1 LVKRAA
7 SEIARSGN
15 VTPMKSGFWM
25 NIIIVEIMRSAKTMV
40 IKENI
45 ATHVNFLILDAH
57 TIWLSRPVRDFGRR

>member
-1 LVKRAA
+1 
-7 SEIARSGN
+7 
-15 VTPMKSGFWM
+15 M
-25 NIIIVEIMRSAKTMV
+25 NIIIVEIMRSAKTME